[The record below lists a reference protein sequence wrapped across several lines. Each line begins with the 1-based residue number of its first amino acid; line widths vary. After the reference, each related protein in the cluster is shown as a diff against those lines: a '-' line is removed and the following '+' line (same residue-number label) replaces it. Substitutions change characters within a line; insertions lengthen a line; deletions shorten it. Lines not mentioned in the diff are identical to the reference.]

1 MRLAYGFYERNH
13 KYAKCQN
20 DLRLIMSG
28 RIENVI
34 SVQLP
39 QLNCS
44 EECLQEYILKTVSD
58 GIQGTGKYEIKIWSN
73 YDMIVFTINVKRSIL
88 L

>member
-1 MRLAYGFYERNH
+1 
-13 KYAKCQN
+13 
-20 DLRLIMSG
+20 MSG

-73 YDMIVFTINVKRSIL
+73 YDMNVFTINVERCHGE
-88 L
+88 